1 MTAIT
6 TTQIAD
12 AINSD
17 TGCQEQGIHATVTR
31 SGLVEVSQYTGSS
44 RKRAKFRGHVTV
56 STLEYSGQ
64 RCAEDAVA
72 AALQS
77 LQAPVEADEPADLPH
92 DVPAADLQTVLI
104 RDAAHSGTL
113 VTRLPDG
120 DGFVFVDL
128 EARPRRTEIAPRC
141 VLVEL
146 APPTLDEEAE
156 RSEAEWS
163 DYLPTNAP
171 HGVDLEGPGYALIGL
186 AVVQDLD
193 DRIGV
198 VLWDSAD
205 E

>member
-1 MTAIT
+1 MFDATK
-6 TTQIAD
+6 IAD
-12 AINSD
+12 AINAD
-17 TGCQEQGIHATVTR
+17 TTCQEQGIHATVTR
-31 SGLVEVSQYTGSS
+31 SGLVEVGQYTGAS
-44 RKRAKFRGHVTV
+44 RKRAKFRGHVSV
-56 STLEYSGQ
+56 SDLAYSGQ
-64 RCAEDAVA
+64 RCAEDAVT

-120 DGFVFVDL
+120 DGFVFVDM
-128 EARPRRTEIAPRC
+128 ESHPRRAEIAPRC

-146 APPTLDEEAE
+146 APPTLDEETG
-156 RSEAEWS
+156 RIEAEWS

-186 AVVQDLD
+186 DDGQDLD
-193 DRIGV
+193 ERLGA
-198 VLWDSAD
+198 VLWDSDA